1 MGRGCLF
8 DRSQS
13 QGISFRLG
21 GLGRMLGLGGLDWGG
36 CLIRL
41 MVLGGVWFVNYEG
54 PFGLSN

>member
-1 MGRGCLF
+1 M
-8 DRSQS
+8 
-13 QGISFRLG
+13 LG
-21 GLGRMLGLGGLDWGG
+21 GLGVGYWIRGR

>member
-1 MGRGCLF
+1 MGCL
-8 DRSQS
+8 
-13 QGISFRLG
+13 
-21 GLGRMLGLGGLDWGG
+21 GLIWWAEGLSGLDWGG